1 MMRVVAEGLQFPE
14 GPIALPDGSF
24 LVVEIRRGTL
34 TRIDPDGRC
43 RIVAELGG
51 GPNGAA
57 IGPDGCCYVCNNGGF
72 DWTSDGGV
80 TRPFRQAADYSGGR
94 IERVDID
101 TGQVE
106 VLYTATEDG
115 PLKGP
120 NDIVF
125 DGAGGFWFTDTG
137 KVRDRD
143 MDRGAVYYAKAD
155 GSSIRRSL
163 FPVITANGIGLSPD
177 DSVLYVVEGLLS
189 RLWKFELT
197 GPGEVRKDP
206 WPSPHGGR
214 LVAAMPDFRLM
225 DSLAIDSSGNIC
237 IGTVFTSGVTVV
249 DPAGRIVSFVEIA
262 DDLYTTNVC
271 FGGPELRKA
280 YLTLSTTGRL
290 VEIDWPV
297 PGLPLH
303 WLNRNPAP
311 ALLRRANH

>member
-1 MMRVVAEGLQFPE
+1 MRVIAEGLQFPE

-34 TRIDPDGRC
+34 THIEPDGRC
-43 RIVAELGG
+43 RIVADLGG

-57 IGPDGCCYVCNNGGF
+57 IGPDGHCYVCNNGGL
-72 DWTSDGGV
+72 DWTSDGGI
-80 TRPFRQAADYSGGR
+80 TRPFRQATGYSGGR

-106 VLYTATEDG
+106 ILYTESEDG

-120 NDIVF
+120 NDLVF
-125 DGAGGFWFTDTG
+125 DGDGGFWFTDTG

-155 GSSIRRSL
+155 GSGISRVL
-163 FPVITANGIGLSPD
+163 FPVLTANGIGLSPD
-177 DSVLYVVEGLLS
+177 DRVLYVVEGLLS
-189 RLWKFELT
+189 RLWAFEVT
-197 GPGEVRKDP
+197 APGEVRKLP

-214 LVAAMPDFRLM
+214 LVTAMSDFRLM
-225 DSLAIDSSGNIC
+225 DSLAVDSSGNIC

-249 DPAGRIVSFVEIA
+249 DPTGSIISFVEMV

-271 FGGPELRKA
+271 FGGEGLRKA

-297 PGLPLH
+297 AGLPLH
-303 WLNRNPAP
+303 WLNRNLAP
-311 ALLRRANH
+311 ALLRRAQLH